1 MFYTNSQFFLS
12 YPENEFFKSRKCATL
27 IPCSD
32 HPHLRIQSDQSQN
45 LRVLSLYK
53 DRTAVEWHGRQV
65 HHNPSLM
72 ISLASGIESDGMM
85 RTSCMG
91 AQSARRSDPVSGI
104 VREMMIGPF

>member
-1 MFYTNSQFFLS
+1 MFYCNSQYQRS
-12 YPENEFFKSRKCATL
+12 YSETDFSEIEKCATL
-27 IPCSD
+27 PYSG
-32 HPHLRIQSDQSQN
+32 HPRLQIQSDQSQN
-45 LRVLSLYK
+45 PHVLSLYK

-91 AQSARRSDPVSGI
+91 AQSARRSDPGSGI